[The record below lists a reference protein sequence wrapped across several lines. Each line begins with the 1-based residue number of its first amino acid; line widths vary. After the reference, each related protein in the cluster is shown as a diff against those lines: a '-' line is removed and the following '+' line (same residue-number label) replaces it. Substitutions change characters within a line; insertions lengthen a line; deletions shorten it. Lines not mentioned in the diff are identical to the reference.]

1 MKIAIKE
8 LVGNVSEG
16 VSFPRIAV
24 RILRLFEDDSLST
37 YQLSKAISLDP
48 ILAAYILKIS
58 NSAFYG
64 FKTKIKNLSDA
75 IALIGF
81 EEVKKIVVMVSMKN
95 AFSVSDEFDRILWE
109 HSLAVAVAASE
120 FNGRLKIT
128 NDGSAY
134 LMGLLHDIGKV
145 VFKKTKELNYAD
157 DVLRKAYESNISA
170 KTIEEEEYG
179 YNHADVGAY
188 LLETWNFD
196 QDIVDAVGFHH
207 INFIAL
213 KKDFLKNAALV
224 SLADYFVNM
233 MGIGKKEPVK
243 DLILIN
249 ESCSAKFLGYFNEN
263 PIDILNSVH
272 MKYSELKKAFES

>member
-1 MKIAIKE
+1 MKIPIKE
-8 LVGNVSEG
+8 LVQNVSEG
-16 VSFPRIAV
+16 VSFPKIAV
-24 RILRLFEDDSLST
+24 RILKLFEDDSLST
-37 YQLSKAISLDP
+37 YQLAKAISLDP

-81 EEVKKIVVMVSMKN
+81 EEVRKIVVMVSMKN
-95 AFSVSDEFDRILWE
+95 AFSNSDTFDKILWE

-120 FNGRLKIT
+120 FNHILKLT
-128 NDGSAY
+128 DDASAY

-145 VFKKTKELNYAD
+145 VFKHTDGIGYD
-157 DVLRKAYESNISA
+157 DILEKSYSSDLPARAL
-170 KTIEEEEYG
+170 EEEAYG

-196 QDIVDAVGFHH
+196 QGIIDAVGFHH
-207 INFIAL
+207 MNFIAI
-213 KKDFLKNAALV
+213 KKDFLKQAALV
-224 SLADYFVNM
+224 SLSDYLANM
-233 MGIGKKEPVK
+233 IGIGKQLPVN
-243 DLILIN
+243 DIMLLN
-249 ESCSAKFLGYFNEN
+249 ECCAAKFLGFNSEK
-263 PIDILNSVH
+263 PIDIINTVH